1 MTTPVRIV
9 VVDDHHLFRA
19 GVIELLQSVPEFDIA
34 AEGAT
39 GVEAVTLTHQA
50 KPDIVLLDVEMPG
63 PGATATIRKILEA
76 SPRTRIVILTMHDD
90 ADIVRD
96 LLDAG
101 ASGYLLKS
109 AGRSEL
115 IAGITAAARTDDAIM
130 ISVSRNT
137 ALQLGRTPSVPEP
150 TLLSAREYEVLTLLA
165 TAHSNRDIARQ
176 LHITDATVK
185 RHLANIYAKLGA
197 TSRLD
202 AVRKAG
208 QRGILPATITD
219 MHT

>member
-1 MTTPVRIV
+1 MTTPIRIV

-19 GVIELLQSVPEFDIA
+19 GVIELLQSVPEFSIA

-39 GVEAVTLTHQA
+39 GVEAVTLSHQTR
-50 KPDIVLLDVEMPG
+50 PDVVLLDVEMPG
-63 PGATATIRKILEA
+63 PGAAATIRKIVEA

-90 ADIVRD
+90 ADIIRD

-115 IAGITAAARTDDAIM
+115 VASVTAAARSDDAIV

-137 ALQLGRTPSVPEP
+137 ALQLGRTANPPEP

-165 TAHSNRDIARQ
+165 AAHSNRDMARH

-202 AVRKAG
+202 AVRKAA
-208 QRGILPATITD
+208 QRGIISDTFTD
-219 MHT
+219 TPT